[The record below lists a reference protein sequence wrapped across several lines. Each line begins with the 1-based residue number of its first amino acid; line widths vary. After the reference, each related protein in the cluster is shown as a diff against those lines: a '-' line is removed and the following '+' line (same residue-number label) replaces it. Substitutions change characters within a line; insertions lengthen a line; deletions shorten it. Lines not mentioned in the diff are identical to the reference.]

1 AAVRQ
6 DPENAAAS
14 WQRPTRSTRGTA
26 NTPIADPARL
36 RADQI
41 QEYLAAA
48 ERAFAGGDYD
58 GAIDACK
65 QVLMIDASNERA
77 FAELDRIH
85 AAVDERQ
92 AAVEAAVERGRAAFE
107 TGNMISALREVKQAL
122 ALDPYGAAA
131 LALSAQTE
139 QTIKDRQDDARIHAA
154 VDSARRRFAAGD
166 HHAALESLE
175 AIRPATNA
183 LVRAALDELRRA
195 LSEIDE
201 QRRID
206 AAQNDRRRRIAALAA
221 EARAAIGSDRLD
233 DAARVLSEIRDVDS
247 SAPEVADVAEKV
259 RRAHAAARTREE
271 VGRSLAE
278 FEARLGEG
286 SLPQADAS
294 LSAAA
299 ALAA

>member
-1 AAVRQ
+1 LHKILSGTPTPITQYCPDLDPRVVQVIDRTLEKDPDQRFQSIAAVGKAIAAVRQ

-122 ALDPYGAAA
+122 ALDPNDAAA

-139 QTIKDRQDDARIHAA
+139 
-154 VDSARRRFAAGD
+154 
-166 HHAALESLE
+166 
-175 AIRPATNA
+175 P
-183 LVRAALDELRRA
+183 
-195 LSEIDE
+195 
-201 QRRID
+201 
-206 AAQNDRRRRIAALAA
+206 
-221 EARAAIGSDRLD
+221 
-233 DAARVLSEIRDVDS
+233 
-247 SAPEVADVAEKV
+247 
-259 RRAHAAARTREE
+259 
-271 VGRSLAE
+271 
-278 FEARLGEG
+278 
-286 SLPQADAS
+286 
-294 LSAAA
+294 
-299 ALAA
+299 